1 MIAKGSEDWREFDQL
16 YHSYM
21 TKPDIF
27 NKFSSYM
34 KNSKLFLAM
43 QGPIDMQT
51 FKDLMYAEN
60 YILIDS
66 EAIRAEYTYYV
77 YFKHLPE
84 HEAYF
89 NRNSFLS

>member
-1 MIAKGSEDWREFDQL
+1 
-16 YHSYM
+16 
-21 TKPDIF
+21 
-27 NKFSSYM
+27 
-34 KNSKLFLAM
+34 
-43 QGPIDMQT
+43 
-51 FKDLMYAEN
+51 MYAEN

-89 NRNSFLS
+89 NRNSFLSQSTVQSVQRSTVQSKRRGIMASARESIDVYEN